1 MIVFPMSNSTELGK
15 SIARKATTKGSPVGK
30 AKLGKLN
37 SELFPDGEFH
47 IRFMNEVR
55 GKKVVLVQSLHP
67 NPNDSLLE
75 LYFAGKTAMDLGA
88 SKVIG
93 VVPYL
98 AYMRQ
103 DKRFKSGECVSNHY
117 MAHLLNTG
125 LDKLITVDPHL
136 HRVHDLG
143 ELFHIEK
150 RKITAN
156 EAIADYIS
164 RKFSEKNTVIIG
176 PDSESSQWAEMIADE
191 IGFESSIFLKK
202 RFGSRKVK
210 VKVVKELDWHGKN
223 VVIIDDIISSG
234 HTMIEAVKT
243 IRKKKAKSV
252 HCICIHGIFAENA
265 FKKIRIAGAKS
276 IISCNTITH
285 KSNKIDLSELIAKEL

>member
-1 MIVFPMSNSTELGK
+1 MNNSIELGK
-15 SIARKATTKGSPVGK
+15 SIARKSKS
-30 AKLGKLN
+30 KLGKIN

-47 IRFMNEVR
+47 IRFMNEIK
-55 GKKVVLVQSLHP
+55 GKKVVLVQSLYP
-67 NPNDSLLE
+67 DPNDSLME

-88 SKVIG
+88 KKVIG

-117 MAHLLNTG
+117 MAHLLNTC

-156 EAIADYIS
+156 EAIADYIDK
-164 RKFSEKNTVIIG
+164 KFSAKNTVIIG
-176 PDSESSQWAEMIADE
+176 PDIESSQWAERIADK
-191 IGFESSIFLKK
+191 IGFDSSIFLKQ
-202 RFGSRKVK
+202 RFGSRNVK
-210 VKVVKELDWHGKN
+210 VKVVKELDWKGKN
-223 VVIIDDIISSG
+223 VVIVDDIISSG

-243 IRKKKAKSV
+243 IRKKKAKAV
-252 HCICIHGIFAENA
+252 HCVCVHGIFAENA
-265 FKKIRIAGAKS
+265 FKKIRIAGAKT

-285 KSNKIDLSELIAKEL
+285 KSNKIDLAKMITKEL